1 MWVTILLLPGSSCQ
15 QSQGYSS
22 QAPSKTPNE
31 TPSETPYDALS
42 EKSSEALSETFSEAL
57 SESQDHYKMIF
68 RVYVN
73 GELYKK
79 VNPMVDTCIVLDLQV
94 Y

>member
-1 MWVTILLLPGSSCQ
+1 MKHLLKHHMMHFLKNPL
-15 QSQGYSS
+15 
-22 QAPSKTPNE
+22 KHFLKHFLT
-31 TPSETPYDALS
+31 
-42 EKSSEALSETFSEAL
+42 
-57 SESQDHYKMIF
+57 ESQDHYKMIS

-79 VNPMVDTCIVLDLQV
+79 VNPMVDTCVVLDLQV